1 MGPAARQSAAANEAS
16 APMKNSG
23 RLYHRVPD
31 PMFGKIL
38 YPLNR
43 LAEINPALASAHAEK
58 YRGRENLM
66 AVRLPILDCLWNDA
80 LHLSPVHP
88 AKIKTALLESGYPEK
103 ELGLRRFFAVDP
115 RTLKPGRA
123 VFFRNSKDTQGKYDF
138 PEGDFSVF
146 DDGSYRELDDVP
158 EDQRRYFA
166 RIKNEGGRPLLWAR
180 TPHVFYLGELP
191 IAGHEIVSW

>member
-1 MGPAARQSAAANEAS
+1 ME
-16 APMKNSG
+16 NSG

-31 PMFGKIL
+31 PMFGEIL

-66 AVRLPILDCLWNDA
+66 AVRLAILDCLWNDA

-123 VFFRNSKDTQGKYDF
+123 VFSEIRKTLKENTTSRRAISPFLMTALTASSTTFRRTNGDISPGSRTKADGRCFGPGPPMFSIWESF
-138 PEGDFSVF
+138 PSRAMKSFRGRMGVAACANQ
-146 DDGSYRELDDVP
+146 DG
-158 EDQRRYFA
+158 
-166 RIKNEGGRPLLWAR
+166 
-180 TPHVFYLGELP
+180 
-191 IAGHEIVSW
+191 